1 MWRKTM
7 RILTVIINLNRNIM
21 LRGNQ
26 NISNCSTKKTIYIS
40 AITQVECMEGNN
52 NI

>member
-1 MWRKTM
+1 
-7 RILTVIINLNRNIM
+7 M
-21 LRGNQ
+21 LWGNQ